1 MKNKKIY
8 LVTGGCGFIGSA
20 LVRKLLK
27 DKNNFVINIDKLS
40 YASNINSVENSKD
53 DDYVFYKENIN
64 NKKIIKKILNKYNP
78 NYILHLAAESHVD
91 RSIDDPSVF
100 IESNIVGTFSLLS
113 ESYNYWKNLKDKDKK
128 GFKFLLVSTDEVY
141 GSTSSTFTEDSP
153 MRPNSPYAA
162 SKASAD
168 LLARSWFK
176 TYKFPILTTNCSNN
190 YGKWQFPEKLIPLV
204 IKKCIENKEIPV
216 YGKGNQERDW
226 LYVDDHID
234 ALLEVLKKGKS
245 GETYN
250 IASSKEIKNL
260 DLVKLICLILDE
272 MIPNK
277 NKKYSELIKFV
288 DDRPGHDFRYSM
300 NVDKIKR
307 DINWAATTELNEG
320 LRKTIA
326 WYLDNKKWLLN
337 PMSNYKG
344 QRLGKIK

>member
-1 MKNKKIY
+1 M
-8 LVTGGCGFIGSA
+8 
-20 LVRKLLK
+20 
-27 DKNNFVINIDKLS
+27 
-40 YASNINSVENSKD
+40 
-53 DDYVFYKENIN
+53 
-64 NKKIIKKILNKYNP
+64 
-78 NYILHLAAESHVD
+78 
-91 RSIDDPSVF
+91 
-100 IESNIVGTFSLLS
+100 
-113 ESYNYWKNLKDKDKK
+113 
-128 GFKFLLVSTDEVY
+128 
-141 GSTSSTFTEDSP
+141 
-153 MRPNSPYAA
+153 
-162 SKASAD
+162 
-168 LLARSWFK
+168 
-176 TYKFPILTTNCSNN
+176 
-190 YGKWQFPEKLIPLV
+190 IPLV

-234 ALLEVLKKGKS
+234 ALLEVLDKGKS

-307 DINWAATTELNEG
+307 DINWTATTELNEG
-320 LRKTIA
+320 LRKTIT